1 MKKVFLIVSIL
12 SFAGSFYGQT
22 SITLEESQQLA
33 VDNYPLIRQYGLIEL
48 SERYTLSN
56 IAKNYLPQF
65 GLNAQ
70 ATYQSDVTKLP
81 IDEIPTPGG
90 AIKIPTQNKDR
101 YKAVIEASQ
110 LIWDGGA
117 TASQRKIAEAN
128 TEVEKQSVEVN
139 LYAVK
144 ERVNQLYFGILSID
158 EQLKILDLTEKNLLE
173 NRKIAQSMFNN
184 GVAGQSDLD
193 LIDVELLNLEQ
204 RRIEQ
209 KSIRQASVKML
220 GLFVHRHLEEN
231 TILQKPQ
238 EAFTVNGDIL
248 RPELRLFS
256 SRISMLNA
264 QVNALNARNMPRLNL
279 FVQGG
284 YGRPGLNMLEN
295 EFRPFAMGGV
305 RLTWNFG
312 SLYTKRNERRLL
324 ENSISSIDVQK
335 ETFLFGTTV
344 QLTQELAEIQ
354 KAKDLLAKDDDI
366 IRLRNRVKTA
376 SESKYKNGV
385 YQMNELIRDINAGA
399 IAQQSKALHEVQCLM
414 NIYKCKY
421 IKGEE

>member
-1 MKKVFLIVSIL
+1 MKKIFLTVVVL
-12 SFAGSFYGQT
+12 SFASTFYGQT
-22 SITLEESQQLA
+22 SLTLEESQQLA
-33 VDNYPLIRQYGLIEL
+33 VDNYPLIKQYRLIEL

-81 IDEIPTPGG
+81 IDEIPAPGG
-90 AIKIPTQNKDR
+90 AIKIPIQNKDQ

-117 TASQRKIAEAN
+117 TASQRKITEAN
-128 TEVEKQSVEVN
+128 TELEKQNVEVN

-144 ERVNQLYFGILSID
+144 ERVNQLYFSILSID
-158 EQLKILDLTEKNLLE
+158 EQIKILDLTGKNLLE

-209 KSIRQASVKML
+209 KSLRQASVKML
-220 GLFVHRHLEEN
+220 GLFIHRHLEEN
-231 TILQKPQ
+231 TVLQRPQ
-238 EAFTVNGDIL
+238 ETFTVNGDVL

-264 QVNALNARNMPRLNL
+264 QINALNARNMPRLNL

-312 SLYTKRNERRLL
+312 SLYTKRNEKRLL
-324 ENSISSIDVQK
+324 ENSISSIDVQR

-344 QLTQELAEIQ
+344 QLTQEQAEIQ
-354 KAKDLLAKDDDI
+354 KTKDLLAKDDDI

-376 SESKYKNGV
+376 GESKYKNGV
-385 YQMNELIRDINAGA
+385 YQMNELIHDINAAA
-399 IAQQSKALHEVQCLM
+399 IAQQSKALHEIQCLM
-414 NIYKCKY
+414 NICKYKY